1 MYVSWSLDRLED
13 RQSVE
18 QCVYYRLLHCARA
31 ALGRGVCMRRAA
43 LAVVRDA
50 RYEEPT
56 EHRAVYEL
64 WLLGTTCP
72 WVLHIK

>member
-31 ALGRGVCMRRAA
+31 ALGCVHATRGARRRA
-43 LAVVRDA
+43 RDA